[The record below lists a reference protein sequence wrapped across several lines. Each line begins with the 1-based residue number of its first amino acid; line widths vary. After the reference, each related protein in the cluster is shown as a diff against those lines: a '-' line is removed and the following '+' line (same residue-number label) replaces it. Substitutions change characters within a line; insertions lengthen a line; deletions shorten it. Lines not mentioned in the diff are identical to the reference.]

1 MTIQPIVEGH
11 GEVRALPVLLRRIL
25 HEMEVWDV
33 RVGGPIRY
41 SRGQLVQETFL
52 KSGVERARRLADGG
66 AVLVLMDSDGE
77 CPAQLGPRLYEWAA
91 AAAVPCEVVLAHRE
105 YEAWFLAAIES
116 LRGHGGIREDAA
128 PYPDPEN
135 PRGSKA
141 KIVER
146 MLDGRSYLAK
156 ADQAALSAKFSL
168 SDAYRRS
175 RSFRKFT
182 TAVGSLVRAM
192 GRDLAEWPPPAW
204 TVHGEDGGSTA
215 R

>member
-11 GEVRALPVLLRRIL
+11 GEVQALPVLLRRLL
-25 HEMEVWDV
+25 HEMEVWEV
-33 RVGGPIRY
+33 RVGRPMRY
-41 SRGQLVQETFL
+41 SRGQLVRETSL
-52 KSGVERARRLADGG
+52 KTSVEFARRQADCA
-66 AVLVLMDSDGE
+66 AVLVLLDSDGE
-77 CPAQLGPRLYEWAA
+77 CPAELGPRLHEWAA
-91 AAAVPCEVVLAHRE
+91 AAAVPCEVVIAHRE
-105 YEAWFLAAIES
+105 YEAWLLAAVES
-116 LRGHGGIREDAA
+116 LRGHGGIREDAE
-128 PYPDPEN
+128 PYPDPEH
-135 PRGSKA
+135 PRGAKA

-168 SDAYRRS
+168 SDAYLRS

-192 GRDLAEWPPPAW
+192 GREIAEWPPPAW
-204 TVHGEDGGSTA
+204 TARVEDSGSTV

>member
-25 HEMEVWDV
+25 HEMEVWE
-33 RVGGPIRY
+33 VGVGPPIRY
-41 SRGQLVQETFL
+41 SRGQLVQEPFL
-52 KSGVERARRLADGG
+52 KMVVEVAGRRKDCG

-77 CPAQLGPRLYEWAA
+77 CPAQLGLRLYQWAA
-91 AAAVPCEVVLAHRE
+91 ATSVPCEVVLAHRE
-105 YEAWFLAAIES
+105 YEAWFLAAVES
-116 LRGHGGIREDAA
+116 LRGHGGIREDAE

-135 PRGSKA
+135 PRGAKA
-141 KIVER
+141 KIAER
-146 MLDGRSYLAK
+146 MRGGRTYLAK
-156 ADQAALSAKFSL
+156 ANQAALSAKFSL

-192 GRDLAEWPPPAW
+192 GRDLAEWPPTAW
-204 TVHGEDGGSTA
+204 TARVEDSGSTD